1 MGLVTRGVAI
11 FNHLRIIVY
20 TARVP
25 WELAINGQR
34 LRVPRRLDGIAKFER
49 VVETPPRSVKKY
61 PTERPTALRISN
73 VDRCIYPF
81 NDFLRKRIEI
91 RIGDG
96 YGRHRRGIK
105 ISSPCLF
112 TSSFSKKRKKERERK
127 KLNRRT
133 ERRRRSLVKSNHP
146 LDHSPLHG
154 IWLDPLDRRPSFH
167 GAGAL
172 DSGKNTIRAGPS
184 VPFTDEPIRIS

>member
-11 FNHLRIIVY
+11 FIPSTDNRIHGASPVG
-20 TARVP
+20 V
-25 WELAINGQR
+25 GDQR
-34 LRVPRRLDGIAKFER
+34 TTVTGSQTVGRNCKIRTCRRDAAAFR
-49 VVETPPRSVKKY
+49 KKY

-154 IWLDPLDRRPSFH
+154 IWLDPLDRRPSYH